1 MTEWYDETLYRDIAQ
16 RFAIDKVVFRERTEH
31 QDLVIFENPV
41 MGRILALD
49 GVIQT
54 TEGDEFIYHEML
66 THVPILAHGRAR
78 RVLIVGGGDGGMAR
92 EALKHRGVE
101 RVTMVEIDRGVVD
114 LCAAYIPSIGA
125 AAFKNKKLDLRI
137 ADGALFVKTCAD
149 KFDVIII
156 DSTDPQGPGAALFT
170 RAFYADCKRCLNRG
184 GILVTQNGVP
194 FFQPDELANTA
205 KRLKSLFIDTAFYL
219 AAVPTY
225 YGGFMAFGW
234 GSDSTAPR
242 RAGARI
248 IAKRFKASGI
258 KTRYYT
264 PALHAGCF
272 ALPRFIKDLMG
283 RSPSRPSAGRRR

>member
-1 MTEWYDETLYRDIAQ
+1 MTEWYDETLYKDVAQ
-16 RFAIDKVVFRERTEH
+16 RFTIGRIVFRERTEH

-54 TEGDEFIYHEML
+54 AEGDEFIYHEML
-66 THVPILAHGRAR
+66 THVPILAHGKAR

-92 EALKHRGVE
+92 EAVKHRGVE
-101 RVTMVEIDRGVVD
+101 RVTMVEIDRSVVD
-114 LCAAYIPSIGA
+114 LCTAHIPSIGA
-125 AAFKNKKLDLRI
+125 AVFKNRKLDLQI
-137 ADGALFVKTCAD
+137 ADGALFVKTCRD

-156 DSTDPQGPGAALFT
+156 DSTDPQGPGAVLFT
-170 RAFYADCKRCLNRG
+170 RAFYADCKRCLAEG

-194 FFQPDELANTA
+194 FFQPDELSGTA
-205 KRLKSLFIDTAFYL
+205 KRLKRLFKDTAFYL

-234 GSDSTAPR
+234 GCDSPAPR
-242 RAGARI
+242 KATAAQIAR
-248 IAKRFKASGI
+248 RFKASGI

-264 PALHAGCF
+264 PDLHVGCF
-272 ALPRFIKDLMG
+272 ALPRFIRDLMG
-283 RSPSRPSAGRRR
+283 